1 MDFFLHFSVFF
12 KDKGVVMGQEQ
23 PFFKSLPY
31 RNIIL
36 NLTEPPYPQENHENW
51 SISNRTMNDYDLFLC
66 EKGNALFSIGGSE
79 YHLSEGRALLVPPHC
94 LVNARR
100 TSQEP
105 VRMVAQHFMLYLFH
119 KTDFFSHIKYRHM
132 ITFTNWPLISMVLKE
147 IRKVMD
153 QGTEQWSP
161 MDTTPLFMVVLNAF
175 IQEAFTGEQI
185 REERK
190 SSLVLE
196 VISLIER
203 EYTNPLILEK
213 IMDRSSFGY
222 SHTANIFKDY
232 TGRSLKGYIIERRL
246 EAAKEM
252 LLKGQS
258 VRESAEAAG
267 YEDEFYFS
275 RLFKKYT
282 GATPRD
288 FRKRI

>member
-1 MDFFLHFSVFF
+1 MYQD
-12 KDKGVVMGQEQ
+12 Q

-36 NLTEPPYPQENHENW
+36 NLTEPPYPQENYDNW
-51 SISNRTMNDYDLFLC
+51 DISNRTMNDYDLFLC
-66 EKGNALFSIGGSE
+66 EKGHALFTISGKE
-79 YHLSEGRALLVPPHC
+79 YELSEGRALLVPPHC
-94 LVNARR
+94 LVNARKTGR
-100 TSQEP
+100 EP

-119 KTDFFSHIKYRHM
+119 KTDFFSLIKYRPM
-132 ITFTNWPLISMVLKE
+132 ITFTNWPLISTVLNE
-147 IRKVMD
+147 IRRIMD
-153 QGTEQWSP
+153 RGTELWSP
-161 MDTTPLFMVVLNAF
+161 MDTNPLFMVVLNAF
-175 IQEAFTGEQI
+175 IQESFIVEQI

-196 VISLIER
+196 MISLIEK
-203 EYTNPLILEK
+203 EYTNPLVLEK
-213 IMDRSSFGY
+213 IMERSSYGY
-222 SHTANIFKDY
+222 SHTSNTFKEY
-232 TGRSLKGYIIERRL
+232 TGQSLKGYIIERRL

-252 LLKGQS
+252 LLKGLS

-275 RLFKKYT
+275 RIFKKYT